1 MTPARRTPV
10 WFPWA
15 VMGVIVV
22 VALAVGTLTGS
33 ETVTPADRVLALTQ
47 SIRCP
52 QCAGQSVAESD
63 VSVARE
69 IRREIAQRV
78 EQGQT
83 DDQIRAYFASAFGSD
98 ALLTPPSDGV
108 GGLVWILPVVA
119 VVVAL
124 GGLAVAF
131 RRWSGDVPVPATD
144 DDRALVD
151 QALNDEVAG
160 ASPTTGQ
167 DAHGEPT

>member
-1 MTPARRTPV
+1 MTTARRTPM
-10 WFPWA
+10 WLPWA

-33 ETVTPADRVLALTQ
+33 QPVTPADRVLALTQ

-63 VSVARE
+63 VTVSRE

-83 DDQIRAYFASAFGSD
+83 DDQIRAYFSSVFGPD
-98 ALLTPPSDGV
+98 ALLSPPTEGV
-108 GGLVWILPVVA
+108 SGLVWILPAVA
-119 VVVAL
+119 VVLAL
-124 GGLAVAF
+124 IGLAVAF
-131 RRWSGDVPVPATD
+131 RRWSADPPAAATE

-151 QALNDEVAG
+151 TALMDTALMDTARHDDP
-160 ASPTTGQ
+160 ASGQ
-167 DAHGEPT
+167 DP